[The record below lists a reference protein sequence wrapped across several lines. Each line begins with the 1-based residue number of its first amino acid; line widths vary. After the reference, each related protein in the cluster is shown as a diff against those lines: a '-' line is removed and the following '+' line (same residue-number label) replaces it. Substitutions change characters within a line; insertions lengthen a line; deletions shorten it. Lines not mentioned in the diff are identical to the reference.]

1 MKNLITPTAIFLT
14 ALILTF
20 SGVSYFKTQRSVGIA
35 LPQAVGV
42 FETSLQTGITSTA
55 TTMTLTANSIRGG
68 GSLSGFNCFSADEG
82 NSNAEVI
89 CGTVSGTTVSGLT
102 RGISYEDGETEV
114 SGNKYSHR
122 RGANIKIT
130 DFPIIQ
136 RLKAQNNGDSTFVNQ
151 LQYES
156 YLTPTDDADII
167 SKKYADDLA
176 IAGSP
181 DATLSIKGIVEMA
194 SQAGMAST
202 SVAGT
207 GDTTAWLA
215 LSATYATST
224 PTIRGLYVPVSENDG
239 YLSQLWTRLSD
250 AYTWTGAHIFSST
263 VNISGA
269 TTLTGLFSSSAT
281 STMATTTVT
290 KFTASADTANP
301 IYLNGI
307 DYAFPSTE
315 SASSTVLSTDGSG
328 NLSWNEQSIFKTIAS
343 DTLQASADTERSHT
357 GNTVLT
363 LKKEI
368 DVRYSGTVR
377 VTYDTKNDTGGTVA
391 TELRDGVGNV
401 LASSSH
407 ANSSYTAQ
415 SHDVNVVSGTQLKL
429 YISNSNSGNISYVQ
443 NYRVKFTK
451 SITTDT
457 TVITN

>member
-20 SGVSYFKTQRSVGIA
+20 SSVSYFKTQPSVGIA

-181 DATLSIKGIVEMA
+181 DASLTVKGLVEMS

-290 KFTASADTANP
+290 KLTASADTANP

-307 DYAFPSTE
+307 DYSFPATE

-328 NLSWNEQSIFKTIAS
+328 SLSWKEDDNSIETC
-343 DTLQASADTERSHT
+343 
-357 GNTVLT
+357 
-363 LKKEI
+363 
-368 DVRYSGTVR
+368 SGTVSIPSSGSGNSGTAYGTCSFTVSKLDIIVDGDGVDGWWTWVSGKNLIFTGSGVSTSNIDWDSGADASTIIGVGTATSTGFSMTWSHS
-377 VTYDTKNDTGGTVA
+377 VTYGGDAATVNFIGTK
-391 TELRDGVGNV
+391 
-401 LASSSH
+401 
-407 ANSSYTAQ
+407 
-415 SHDVNVVSGTQLKL
+415 
-429 YISNSNSGNISYVQ
+429 
-443 NYRVKFTK
+443 
-451 SITTDT
+451 
-457 TVITN
+457 

>member
-20 SGVSYFKTQRSVGIA
+20 SSVSYFKTQPSVGIA

-68 GSLSGFNCFSADEG
+68 GSLSGFNCFSVDEG
-82 NSNAEVI
+82 SSNAEVI

-102 RGISYEDGETEV
+102 RGITYEDGETEV
-114 SGNKYSHR
+114 AGNKYSHR
-122 RGANIKIT
+122 RGASIKIT

-181 DATLSIKGIVEMA
+181 DASLTVKGLVEMS

-263 VNISGA
+263 VDISGA

-290 KFTASADTANP
+290 DLTATDITFSGSITGDGSLLTGNP
-301 IYLNGI
+301 ILDATNMTNIPLLG
-307 DYAFPSTE
+307 AT
-315 SASSTVLSTDGSG
+315 
-328 NLSWNEQSIFKTIAS
+328 AS
-343 DTLQASADTERSHT
+343 DTLQASADTER
-357 GNTVLT
+357 NTTSDPYVK
-363 LKKEI
+363 LKETRVNI
-368 DVRYSGTVR
+368 TGTVR
-377 VTYDTKNDTGGTVA
+377 VKFSLKQSGGSAYGKVYVNGIAVGTEQNTSSATYVEYTETSISVGAGDLVQIYVHRGTGTAYTNNFRVYFTEGSLDT
-391 TELRDGVGNV
+391 
-401 LASSSH
+401 S
-407 ANSSYTAQ
+407 
-415 SHDVNVVSGTQLKL
+415 
-429 YISNSNSGNISYVQ
+429 
-443 NYRVKFTK
+443 
-451 SITTDT
+451 

>member
-1 MKNLITPTAIFLT
+1 MKNLITPTAIFLA

-20 SGVSYFKTQRSVGIA
+20 SSVSYFKTQQSVGIA

-55 TTMTLTANSIRGG
+55 TSMTLTANSIRGG

-114 SGNKYSHR
+114 AGNKYSHR
-122 RGANIKIT
+122 RGASIKIT

-181 DATLSIKGIVEMA
+181 DGTFTVKGIYEQSTQIEMA
-194 SQAGMAST
+194 SST
-202 SVAGT
+202 GAVGSQK
-207 GDTTAWLA
+207 A
-215 LSATYATST
+215 LTSLYATST
-224 PTIRGLYVPVSENDG
+224 PSGDSYSGLFLPVSQNNGLLHQDWLD
-239 YLSQLWTRLSD
+239 YSLP
-250 AYTWTGAHIFSST
+250 YTWTGAHIFSST
-263 VNISGA
+263 VDISGA

-307 DYAFPSTE
+307 DYTFPATE

-328 NLSWNEQSIFKTIAS
+328 GLSWIANQVITIV
-343 DTLQASADTERSHT
+343 T
-357 GNTVLT
+357 
-363 LKKEI
+363 
-368 DVRYSGTVR
+368 GTVDGTDMNGGNAEATR
-377 VTYDTKNDTGGTVA
+377 TATCPAGTKVVGGGGTCASNCNSSWLLKSYPSSTTVWTATWQATATGGS
-391 TELRDGVGNV
+391 
-401 LASSSH
+401 ASF
-407 ANSSYTAQ
+407 TAGAYA
-415 SHDVNVVSGTQLKL
+415 VC
-429 YISNSNSGNISYVQ
+429 ISQ
-443 NYRVKFTK
+443 
-451 SITTDT
+451 
-457 TVITN
+457 